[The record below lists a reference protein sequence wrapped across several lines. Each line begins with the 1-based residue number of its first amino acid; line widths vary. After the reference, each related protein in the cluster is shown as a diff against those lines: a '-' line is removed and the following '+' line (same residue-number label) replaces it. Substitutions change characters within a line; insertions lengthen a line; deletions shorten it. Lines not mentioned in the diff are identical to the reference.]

1 MIKLGEIQTLKV
13 IREADFGVFL
23 GCEDED
29 EVVLLPKK
37 QVPRGTN
44 IGDDIEVFVYKD
56 SEDRDIATTR
66 TPKIVIGDLA
76 VLKVVDYTKIG
87 AFLDWG
93 LEKDLFLPFKQQVDS
108 IAVGNSYLVGLYV
121 DKQGRLC
128 ATMKVY
134 DLLSCESPYKDN
146 DMVKGTVI
154 KLSTIGAF
162 VAVDN
167 KYQGLILNKELFGT
181 PKVGDEVEV
190 RIKKVREDG
199 KLELSLRMPTKKQ
212 IEVDAKIILDKIDSN
227 FGTLY
232 LNDSSDPEDIKRE
245 LAMSKGA
252 FKRAVGRLLKE
263 GAIKFV
269 DGGIEKAW

>member
-167 KYQGLILNKELFGT
+167 KYQGLILIKELFGT

>member
-108 IAVGNSYLVGLYV
+108 IAVGSSYLVGLYV

-212 IEVDAKIILDKIDSN
+212 IEVD
-227 FGTLY
+227 
-232 LNDSSDPEDIKRE
+232 
-245 LAMSKGA
+245 
-252 FKRAVGRLLKE
+252 
-263 GAIKFV
+263 
-269 DGGIEKAW
+269 